1 MFVDFTL
8 MQKAG
13 LIHKIINRRSGS
25 SVLILSFI
33 CHLLSFICINKIFEF
48 NYS

>member
-8 MQKAG
+8 MPKAW
-13 LIHKIINRRSGS
+13 LIHKVINRVIRSGS

-33 CHLLSFICINKIFEF
+33 YLSAICINKIFEF